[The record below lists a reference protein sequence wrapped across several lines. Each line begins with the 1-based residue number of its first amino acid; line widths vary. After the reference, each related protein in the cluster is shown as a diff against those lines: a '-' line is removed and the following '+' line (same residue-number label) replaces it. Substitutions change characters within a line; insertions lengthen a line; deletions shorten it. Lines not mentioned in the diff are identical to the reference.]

1 MENLNALADHLDNLI
16 PFVQDPEEASRFE
29 EDSADVIFARKH
41 RVSVSDQNLQSLVTA
56 LRSVP
61 IFRELEGGIANHSP
75 SDKASISLDSIA
87 HWLLAQ
93 ARTRPSMDCV
103 GELMAVIEKNESP
116 LLEIVPVWGISPR
129 VSINLG
135 EGMKIVPI
143 QDLPPSRLKDL
154 FTGKKRHSYSFDIA
168 NSFAQPGAAIVKE
181 TVHGPLYETST
192 SNAGRAN
199 SPPCELILSALMNP
213 GETGRQAAFAEA
225 TQKMMDGPFKMER
238 KSTSI
243 YNSAEELAMVV
254 ALCTD
259 RPIFPLGCW
268 YQRPDIDLPLVG
280 TICGYTGPTND
291 KPFYIAIDQQD
302 YPVNEIEDLVRRYQL
317 LDLNTRKRLKTPLSR
332 LNQGRRQRVHHSLEA
347 AAIDF
352 GIAVEA
358 LLTQD
363 RDQDAPISYLLRL
376 RGTLLLKGTPE
387 EKRYNYNVLKDL
399 YKLRSKVAHGE
410 LIIDRTSIPRS
421 EKDQDRIHKS
431 SNTVCLGEQV
441 CIKLIRKIIEEG
453 QYPNWDKLMLDRV

>member
-1 MENLNALADHLDNLI
+1 MENLDALAKHLDNLI

-75 SDKASISLDSIA
+75 SDKAGISLDSIA

-103 GELMAVIEKNESP
+103 GELMAVIAKNESP

-129 VSINLG
+129 VSIDLG

-154 FTGKKRHSYSFDIA
+154 FIGKKRHPYSFDIA
-168 NSFAQPGAAIVKE
+168 NSFARPGAAIVKE
-181 TVHGPLYETST
+181 TVHGPLYEKLASD
-192 SNAGRAN
+192 AGRAN
-199 SPPCELILSALMNP
+199 SLPCELILSALMNP
-213 GETGRQAAFAEA
+213 DEAGRQAEFAEA
-225 TQKMMDGPFKMER
+225 AQKMMDGPFKMETE
-238 KSTSI
+238 STSI

-259 RPIFPLGCW
+259 RPIFPLGHW
-268 YQRPDIDLPLVG
+268 YQRPDINLPLVG

-291 KPFYIAIDQQD
+291 KPFYIAIDPQD
-302 YPVNEIEDLVRRYQL
+302 YPVAEIEDLVRRYQS
-317 LDLNTRKRLKTPLSR
+317 LDLHTRKRLKIPLSR
-332 LNQGRRQRVHHSLEA
+332 LNQGRRQRGHHSIEA
-347 AAIDF
+347 AAIDL

-363 RDQDAPISYLLRL
+363 REHDAPISYLLRV
-376 RGTLLLKGTPE
+376 RGTLLLKGTPT
-387 EKRYNYNVLKDL
+387 EKRYNYNILKDL
-399 YKLRSKVAHGE
+399 YNLRSKVAHGE
-410 LIIDRTSIPRS
+410 LIIDRAKIPRS
-421 EKDQDRIHKS
+421 EKDQNRIRKTS
-431 SNTVCLGEQV
+431 TSVCLGEQI
-441 CIKLIRKIIEEG
+441 CITLIRKIIEAG
-453 QYPNWDKLMLDRV
+453 QYPDWDELMLDRI